1 MDGGNAAA
9 RSLTDLLLEV
19 IELQPDEGRAVLEG
33 FVSESLVAVLH
44 KRSPLVF
51 RAQTPLRAGEVTVL
65 GGSVVEGVSA
75 VGGSNQSI
83 SSCSSHT
90 DSTVAQR
97 SASLVEQPE
106 HIPS

>member
-1 MDGGNAAA
+1 MSGGNAAA

-51 RAQTPLRAGEVTVL
+51 RA
-65 GGSVVEGVSA
+65 
-75 VGGSNQSI
+75 
-83 SSCSSHT
+83 
-90 DSTVAQR
+90 
-97 SASLVEQPE
+97 
-106 HIPS
+106 

>member
-1 MDGGNAAA
+1 MSGGNAAA

-51 RAQTPLRAGEVTVL
+51 RAQTPLRAGEVTVV

-75 VGGSNQSI
+75 VGGSNQPI